1 MTVLLKYLT
10 IEHHELL
17 ELYPHKNVMPKHHFM
32 VHYLACI
39 HKMLV
44 HMGSMRFKAKH
55 KVLMNKLK
63 NFKNIT
69 KSLAK
74 SHQMSIGVS
83 LGNRGMFPKV
93 DVQNRWD
100 RI

>member
-1 MTVLLKYLT
+1 
-10 IEHHELL
+10 
-17 ELYPHKNVMPKHHFM
+17 VMPKHHFM
-32 VHYLACI
+32 LHYLACI

-83 LGNRGMFPKV
+83 LGNRWMFPKV
-93 DVQNRWD
+93 DVKNRWD